1 MLCLVSEQYLFRST
15 VVLLYNMDK
24 IYFTRKRYLYFLL
37 SCFSKSQ
44 RKVLRY
50 WIYHCHIYHHELQ
63 RHIRSNNFR
72 SRDNILL
79 LHYSYHT
86 LGYIPDHI
94 WTAHILLE
102 NHNCIRLKAVA
113 KRLCCFLNIRMT
125 NGEIGL
131 DQVYVMHTVLTLC
144 TLKQL
149 KVWTLIFNLT
159 YFQIANGVN
168 W

>member
-1 MLCLVSEQYLFRST
+1 MCHNCLLCLVSEQYLFRST

-72 SRDNILL
+72 SRDNIVL

-102 NHNCIRLKAVA
+102 NHNCIRLKAVV
-113 KRLCCFLNIRMT
+113 KRLCCFVNIRMT

-131 DQVYVMHTVLTLC
+131 DQVYVMRVVLTLC
-144 TLKQL
+144 TLNNRRSENWFL
-149 KVWTLIFNLT
+149 TLFICK
-159 YFQIANGVN
+159 
-168 W
+168 